1 MHSEKTA
8 RLQTLTP
15 NRWASSRV
23 LETVHRLNARCLAL
37 LAEAAQE
44 THAAQYSTGVFASR
58 ELWMRMDEPACRRAG
73 TCPLFLL
80 DLKFRDT
87 AWWKRVSDPAAQ
99 RSAIACGL
107 ATERRFAEPLREA
120 LVEGWGIARSMPHL
134 LTFPFGIAPAIAALI
149 RELPLADL
157 ERILGWHGHCAG
169 PRWPQNRKFWDM
181 LLIAAVTTDEEA
193 LQRMRLYCVQLLGGE
208 FLRTCH

>member
-1 MHSEKTA
+1 MHSEKTT
-8 RLQTLTP
+8 RPQTLTP
-15 NRWASSRV
+15 SRWAGSRV

-44 THAAQYSTGVFASR
+44 TRAAQYSRGVFASR

-87 AWWKRVSDPAAQ
+87 AWWKRVSDPAQ
-99 RSAIACGL
+99 RSATACGP

-120 LVEGWGIARSMPHL
+120 LMEGWSIARSMPHL

-157 ERILGWHGHCAG
+157 DRILARHGDCAR

-181 LLIAAVTTDEEA
+181 LLMAAVSTDEEA
-193 LQRMRLYCVQLLGGE
+193 LQRVRLYCVQLLGGE
-208 FLRTCH
+208 FLRTLH

>member
-1 MHSEKTA
+1 MHSEKTT
-8 RLQTLTP
+8 RPQTLTP
-15 NRWASSRV
+15 SRWAGRGV
-23 LETVHRLNARCLAL
+23 LETVHRLNARCLAV

-44 THAAQYSTGVFASR
+44 RSAAQYSTGVFASR

-87 AWWKRVSDPAAQ
+87 AWWKTVSDPAQ
-99 RSAIACGL
+99 RSATACGP
-107 ATERRFAEPLREA
+107 ATERRFAEPLREG
-120 LVEGWGIARSMPHL
+120 LMEGWSIARSMPQL

-149 RELPLADL
+149 CELSLADL
-157 ERILGWHGHCAG
+157 DRILAWHGDCAR

-181 LLIAAVTTDEEA
+181 LLMAALSFDEEA
-193 LQRMRLYCVQLLGGE
+193 LQRVRLYCVQLLGGE
-208 FLRTCH
+208 FLKTHH

>member
-1 MHSEKTA
+1 MHSEKTT
-8 RLQTLTP
+8 RPQTLTP
-15 NRWASSRV
+15 TRWAGSRV

-44 THAAQYSTGVFASR
+44 TRAAQYSTGVFASR

-87 AWWKRVSDPAAQ
+87 AWWKTVSDPAQ
-99 RSAIACGL
+99 RSATACGPT
-107 ATERRFAEPLREA
+107 TERRFAEPLREA
-120 LVEGWGIARSMPHL
+120 LMEGWSIARSMPQL

-157 ERILGWHGHCAG
+157 DRIVAWHGHCVR
-169 PRWPQNRKFWDM
+169 PRWAQNRKFWDM
-181 LLIAAVTTDEEA
+181 LLMAAVSTDEEA
-193 LQRMRLYCVQLLGGE
+193 LQRVRLYCVQLLGGE
-208 FLRTCH
+208 FLKSLH